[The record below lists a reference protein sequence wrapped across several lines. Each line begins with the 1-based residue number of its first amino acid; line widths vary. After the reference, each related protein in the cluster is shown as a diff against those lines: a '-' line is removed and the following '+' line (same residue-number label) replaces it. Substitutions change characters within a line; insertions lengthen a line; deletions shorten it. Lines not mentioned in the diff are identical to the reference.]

1 MAMIVVPSCLLH
13 GLFGDMQENHLPQNI
28 VVAITDFWNFGVRYC
43 FKEPEH
49 CIFCKFSKSIIKTR
63 MTLLIHFFVL

>member
-1 MAMIVVPSCLLH
+1 MAMIVVSSCLLH

-49 CIFCKFSKSIIKTR
+49 CIF
-63 MTLLIHFFVL
+63 L